1 MIIHFLPPNI
11 PRLVIY
17 PGSWNPFHSGHE
29 LILTHAT
36 EILGV
41 KPVLELSTVNAD
53 KGRMSYDEITKRIG
67 NHLEHEAI
75 ITEAPT
81 FFQKAQFFSDPNQEL
96 IFVVG
101 TDTWKRI
108 LDPKYAGPLP
118 ELKEHFIKHNVKFLV
133 FHRHSEPM
141 INDSILNDLIIQYVD
156 SEIFDHRIS
165 STAIRNGQLI

>member
-1 MIIHFLPPNI
+1 MITHFLPINI

-36 EILGV
+36 EILGI
-41 KPVLELSTVNAD
+41 KPYLELSVLNAD
-53 KGRMSYDEITKRIG
+53 KGRLSYKEVLSRVSY
-67 NHLEHEAI
+67 LEHEAL
-75 ITEAPT
+75 ITDAPT
-81 FFQKAQFFSDPNQEL
+81 FVHKAKYFSAPDREL

-108 LDPKYAGPLP
+108 LDPKYAGPLDI
-118 ELKEHFIKHNVKFLV
+118 LKAHFVENNVKFLV

-141 INDSILNDLIIQYVD
+141 IHDTILNDLIIQYVD
-156 SEIFDHRIS
+156 SEMFDHRIS
-165 STAIRNGQLI
+165 STDLRNKNF